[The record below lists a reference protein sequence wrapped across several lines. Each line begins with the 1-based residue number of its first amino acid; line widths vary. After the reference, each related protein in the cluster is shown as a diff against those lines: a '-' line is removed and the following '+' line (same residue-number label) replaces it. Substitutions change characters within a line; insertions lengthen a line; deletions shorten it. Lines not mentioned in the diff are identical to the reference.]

1 MKDVSCAALLAQPGR
16 KDHLA
21 RMCSVCSSWP
31 ADRKKLF
38 TCFECNF
45 EGSQKHRED
54 TAAGKLREKTAASS
68 SVSQSKKISEKHISE
83 LSQEE
88 WDDHPWCKYR
98 MGFVCPCLSCLIRLG
113 RTLCPEP
120 APEPKRLPGS
130 CKRQLPALQ
139 KAASE
144 PAPKRRTQ

>member
-54 TAAGKLREKTAASS
+54 NAAGKLRGRTSAST
-68 SVSQSKKISEKHISE
+68 SVNQSKKISGKNISE
-83 LSQEE
+83 FS
-88 WDDHPWCKYR
+88 
-98 MGFVCPCLSCLIRLG
+98 
-113 RTLCPEP
+113 
-120 APEPKRLPGS
+120 
-130 CKRQLPALQ
+130 
-139 KAASE
+139 
-144 PAPKRRTQ
+144 